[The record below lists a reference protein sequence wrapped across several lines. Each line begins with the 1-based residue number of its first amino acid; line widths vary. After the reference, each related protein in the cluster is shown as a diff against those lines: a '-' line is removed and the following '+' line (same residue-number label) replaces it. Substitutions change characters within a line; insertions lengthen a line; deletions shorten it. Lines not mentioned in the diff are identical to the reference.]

1 MKDPILFHQQKVE
14 GLALELNSLR
24 IKRNTLTVLKL
35 SVFVAIAV
43 FAIFVFTS
51 YSLPQLILFITSILT
66 FLGITVLDEKTTN
79 LYFLKKQLKKES
91 QLELAYLNRNFS
103 DLDEGLEFKDS
114 KHNYSND
121 LDLFGSDSLFQAINR
136 TATQKGKSKLAKWL
150 LGSVKSAK
158 EIIETQKALGITFK
172 EMSI

>member
-1 MKDPILFHQQKVE
+1 LKDPILFHQQKVE

-51 YSLPQLILFITSILT
+51 YSLPQLILFITSILA

-103 DLDEGLEFKDS
+103 DLDEGLKFKDS

-136 TATQKGKSKLAKWL
+136 TVTQKGKSKLAEWL
-150 LGSVKSAK
+150 LGSVK
-158 EIIETQKALGITFK
+158 
-172 EMSI
+172 